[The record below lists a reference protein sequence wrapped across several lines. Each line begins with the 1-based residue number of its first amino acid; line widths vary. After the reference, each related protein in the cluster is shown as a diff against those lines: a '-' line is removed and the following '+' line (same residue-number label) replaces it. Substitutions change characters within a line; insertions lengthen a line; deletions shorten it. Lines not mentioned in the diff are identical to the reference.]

1 MEQRMRLPLAVLSLA
16 ALLAAAPAPRSALVT
31 EIRSL
36 IDRDDFVAADARV
49 RDHQT
54 AQGATSELAAA
65 VSWMGRGALARNRL
79 GLAAQYAGRS
89 RTLVT
94 ELLKGRKIDA
104 DPFLAIALGAS
115 IEVEAQAMAKQGEL
129 SAAIALLGRELK
141 AYRDSTLRTRI
152 QKNLHLLSLEGK
164 PAPALD
170 MSQHLGRKPE
180 PLAALKGRVV
190 LLFFWAHWCPDCKGM
205 APVLARIKSE
215 YAARGLTFCL
225 PTALYGYTKRGEEA
239 APAVELRHIE
249 SVRSETYP
257 ELVDASLPV
266 SEENLR
272 VYGSSTV
279 PTLVL
284 VDRQGIVRFYHPGH
298 MSYDELAPRIA
309 ALLR

>member
-1 MEQRMRLPLAVLSLA
+1 MRLPLAVLSLW
-16 ALLAAAPAPRSALVT
+16 ALLAAAPAPQSALVS

-36 IDRDDFVAADARV
+36 VDRDDFAGADARL
-49 RDHQT
+49 RDYQA

-79 GLAAQYAGRS
+79 DQAAQYAGRA
-89 RTLVT
+89 RALVT
-94 ELLKGRKIDA
+94 GLLKGRGIDA
-104 DPFLAIALGAS
+104 DSFLATALGAA
-115 IEVEAQAMAKQGEL
+115 IEVEAQVMAKQGEL
-129 SAAIALLGRELK
+129 GAAIGLLERELVT
-141 AYRDSTLRTRI
+141 YRDTSLRMRI

-170 MSQHLGRKPE
+170 MSQYLGRKPE
-180 PLAALKGRVV
+180 LLAALKGSPV
-190 LLFFWAHWCPDCKGM
+190 LLFFWAHWCPDCKAM
-205 APVLARIKSE
+205 APVLERIKSE
-215 YAARGLTFCL
+215 YGAKGLRFCL

-239 APAVELRHIE
+239 APAEELRHIE
-249 SVRSETYP
+249 KVRRETYTG
-257 ELVDASLPV
+257 LADAPLPV

-284 VDRQGIVRFYHPGH
+284 VDRQGVVRFYHPGQ
-298 MSYDELAPRIA
+298 MSYQELAPRVA